1 MKENI
6 AKRNTKK
13 KRVPR
18 APVLSALRRR
28 FIN

>member
-6 AKRNTKK
+6 AKRNTK